1 MQRIN
6 NLPGLDDDCLH
17 TDMANV
23 DMLIVA
29 VQQAE
34 PLQLSTIIVHEQ
46 RAEDN

>member
-1 MQRIN
+1 MQRID

-46 RAEDN
+46 RAEDI